1 MKKDTKTA
9 VRISVKVMLVI
20 ALGLFYLT
28 IPSSPSDAQGFAV
41 AFQRPEFI
49 VSPGEQVTGS
59 IPVTNTSEIQ
69 LALVMYTGDLVPLKE
84 DTSDYTYAEGE
95 YAEEGVAFNRSLKDW
110 IIFSPERMTLEPGET
125 REVTF
130 EIDVP
135 DDSELEGSYWAV
147 IFIERI
153 PEEEPEITAQGEG
166 EIGIGIRTIFRY
178 ALNIFATI
186 EGTETREA
194 TFTAFNMQGAENGFD
209 AIATMQNNSNIY
221 LRPKVWI
228 ELRDSTGEV
237 VYTLEHEEQTVL
249 PETARDFVFELRDL
263 PIESGE
269 YLVMVIADYGVQ
281 TFIAA
286 QGRVDLTINPPPPED
301 AVDTS
306 GSETEPA
313 VEGTE

>member
-1 MKKDTKTA
+1 
-9 VRISVKVMLVI
+9 
-20 ALGLFYLT
+20 
-28 IPSSPSDAQGFAV
+28 
-41 AFQRPEFI
+41 
-49 VSPGEQVTGS
+49 
-59 IPVTNTSEIQ
+59 
-69 LALVMYTGDLVPLKE
+69 
-84 DTSDYTYAEGE
+84 
-95 YAEEGVAFNRSLKDW
+95 
-110 IIFSPERMTLEPGET
+110 
-125 REVTF
+125 
-130 EIDVP
+130 
-135 DDSELEGSYWAV
+135 
-147 IFIERI
+147 
-153 PEEEPEITAQGEG
+153 
-166 EIGIGIRTIFRY
+166 
-178 ALNIFATI
+178 
-186 EGTETREA
+186 
-194 TFTAFNMQGAENGFD
+194 
-209 AIATMQNNSNIY
+209 MQNNSNIY